1 MTIPPD
7 PATGSWHLDKR
18 VPLALIFAIAV
29 QTGTAIWWAATT
41 TGRISNVEAMVQGG
55 LTARLNRI
63 EDKLDRLIE
72 SRVSESERPSGVK

>member
-1 MTIPPD
+1 MPPD